1 MSLTFKT
8 AAYDWRGWE
17 KALTMAFAD
26 EAAEW
31 GWEPQSQPTN
41 DEAGESA
48 SQSRPTNDETGNSE
62 SQSRPTDEEAAESAS
77 QSRPT
82 NAETVKEPQSRPT
95 GIIDVDTCVDDVT
108 PPLSAEPPNDGAAG
122 AANGNRAANRRGFV
136 RSQPQ
141 SRSTNA
147 GRSRSPHRQRG
158 WSLPKEAMAVSCD
171 VSSIPVLHTWQI
183 FDRVEPHD
191 PRFMR
196 GYHDEFVMASARV
209 TLEDYTRLQWEEWS
223 RDPTC
228 YYLFLT
234 NDLADSWGGNPHYI
248 YAFDMGSRE
257 HVNT

>member
-62 SQSRPTDEEAAESAS
+62 SQSRPTDADVGGA
-77 QSRPT
+77 
-82 NAETVKEPQSRPT
+82 

-171 VSSIPVLHTWQI
+171 VSSIPVLHKWQI

-234 NDLADSWGGNPHYI
+234 NDLADSWAGNPHYI